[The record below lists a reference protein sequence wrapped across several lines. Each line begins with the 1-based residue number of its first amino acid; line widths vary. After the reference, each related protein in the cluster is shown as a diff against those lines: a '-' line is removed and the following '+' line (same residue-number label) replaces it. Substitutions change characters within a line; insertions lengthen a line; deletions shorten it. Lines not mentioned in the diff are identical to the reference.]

1 MSSSNINDLSA
12 SNNPKELM
20 AKKNKLI
27 PVLKRGVITEE
38 PDDIEK
44 VRYEF
49 VSPNQF
55 FGNTLNLL
63 PMQNSV
69 TAARAFYEHKFI
81 TQALPIKDG
90 ESPNVQSLKNADNN
104 ESYEDYLGK
113 KTGVISLDEDD
124 NSADILEVTPDYI
137 KYKNDKGETK
147 TKNLYNNFA
156 FNRKTM
162 LTNYPLV
169 KAGDKISR
177 DKSKNPPI
185 LAKTNFT
192 DNNGTLNMGLN
203 ARVGFVPYKGW
214 SMDDAVVISED
225 FAKKMTSQHMYQYS
239 EANDSK
245 DIKTGK
251 DHFKAFYP
259 DKFNKEQ
266 MDKIDDNGVIKAG
279 TVVNPGDPLIVSTRS
294 RVVSSNDAN
303 LGRLSKY
310 LKTTRLDSS
319 QVWDH
324 DTPGVVTDV
333 VKTNDGYKVN
343 VETFAPMQEG
353 DKMCYHPDT
362 EVFTEDGWKNITD
375 IKLGDKV
382 VALTTDLSGKP
393 SGYKLSD
400 VIEIHKYKLNNDT
413 LYGYED
419 EHVAQLVTGNHNC
432 AINCLDKLTYETANL
447 LSYSSKDEQFISVS
461 PDFDLNNGNDLKYT
475 FINKNNVYKA
485 YDYCG
490 EVIGIGV
497 NAFSHIILTRYHNK
511 PIFSGNS
518 TRSGNKL
525 TVSHILP
532 QNEMPRTKDG
542 KPLDVLFNQLG
553 LVSRVNANMMYEA
566 MLGKAAEKTG
576 KKYKLPTF
584 NKDSEK
590 WYDFVEN
597 ELKKNN
603 LSDVETV
610 YDPVIDRD
618 LDQPIAVG
626 NAYFLKLHHT
636 SDSKLSSRGQG
647 IYDQNEM
654 PVKGGEEGMKSKRH
668 SNLESNAIL
677 SSGAYNIIKDAIHL
691 RGQRNDDYW
700 RKVRMGQTPSLAK
713 KSPFIWDK
721 YIALMQ
727 GAGINAKRADNGDSI
742 QATPFTDKDFAL
754 FNPVEIKNDGII
766 DFKNMKPI
774 SGGLFDPALTV
785 GNRWGKI
792 TLDRPYPNP
801 AFEDTIISL
810 LGLKRSTFNDILA
823 GKESLLKYGTGT
835 QAIYNALSDIDID
848 KDLEQAKQDFKYGPK
863 SKKQQALNRIMA
875 LDGLKNNRMKP
886 EEFMITKVPV
896 IPPKFRPYSIMG
908 KDTFLPGDANELY
921 QDVINMAHTQGEILQ
936 ELGPDEADKNVPN
949 VYKSLKALY
958 GYGEPAS
965 RKLKQ
970 RGVSGFLQKLIGGTS
985 KFSQWNRNVIS
996 KPVDFSAR
1004 GVIDANP
1011 EISMDELGIPYE
1023 MGFEIYSPYIQ
1034 RELVKRG
1041 LSPKDA
1047 LQNIKDQTKMAKDAL
1062 QAVVDGGRWIT
1073 ASRAPAWFKMGVLG
1087 FKPVFHEGKNI
1098 LLPPVVSSGLGA
1110 DFDGDCQWGH
1120 VFVCLRDS

>member
-1 MSSSNINDLSA
+1 MSSSNINDLNA

-38 PDDIEK
+38 PDDIDK

-55 FGNTLNLL
+55 FGNVLNLL

-113 KTGVISLDEDD
+113 KTGVISLDDDD

-251 DHFKAFYP
+251 SHFKAFYP

-266 MDKIDDNGVIKAG
+266 MDKIDDNGVIKVGAS
-279 TVVNPGDPLIVSTRS
+279 VNPGDPLIVSTRS

-324 DTPGVVTDV
+324 NTPGVVTDV

-362 EVFTEDGWKNITD
+362 EVFTEDGWKNITEV
-375 IKLGDKV
+375 KLGDKV

-485 YDYCG
+485 HDYSG

-566 MLGKAAEKTG
+566 MLGKVAEKTG

-584 NKDSEK
+584 NKNSEK

-610 YDPVIDRD
+610 YDPVIDRN

-677 SSGAYNIIKDAIHL
+677 SSGAYNVIKDAIHL

-835 QAIYNALSDIDID
+835 KAIYNALSDIDID

-896 IPPKFRPYSIMG
+896 IPPKFRPYSVMG

-1062 QAVVDGGRWIT
+1062 QTVVDGGRWIT

-1120 VFVCLRDS
+1120 VFVCVRNS